1 MTHTTCF
8 PPKKKKK
15 RKKERKE
22 GRKEFEYHSLNEA
35 QQTHPSFKGFSVV
48 FQCMED
54 KYHKKHIK
62 QSNFFQGLRG
72 DKVKINSLNLLV
84 NVELLL
90 EVCGEAGRFITI

>member
-1 MTHTTCF
+1 MLST
-8 PPKKKKK
+8 KKKK

-62 QSNFFQGLRG
+62 QSNLFQGLRG